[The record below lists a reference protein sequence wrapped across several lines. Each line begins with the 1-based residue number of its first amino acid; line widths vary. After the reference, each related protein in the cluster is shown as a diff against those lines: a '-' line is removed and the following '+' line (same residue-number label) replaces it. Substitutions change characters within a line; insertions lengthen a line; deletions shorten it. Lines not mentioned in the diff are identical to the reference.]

1 MPKTRLTNLSLTR
14 TVVSILLVTTILIQV
29 AVGGIFYLWQRS
41 SQYGDL
47 TLQLQQV
54 SEQAAHHLIS
64 PIWNFDAAQIIQV
77 VHNFALI
84 PSISRITVRNH
95 SGKILEDHIR
105 DEKGGTGQETFYSQK
120 KELMKDGE
128 NLGSVEVSLST
139 KLTNQRLRHYLI
151 SIVFSILIL
160 TVVQIV
166 TLYLLLSRTIIQPL
180 KAIENFAA
188 KIDGVVKSSISK
200 A

>member
-84 PSISRITVRNH
+84 PSISRITVRNN
-95 SGKILEDHIR
+95 SGKILE
-105 DEKGGTGQETFYSQK
+105 
-120 KELMKDGE
+120 
-128 NLGSVEVSLST
+128 VS
-139 KLTNQRLRHYLI
+139 Y
-151 SIVFSILIL
+151 
-160 TVVQIV
+160 
-166 TLYLLLSRTIIQPL
+166 P
-180 KAIENFAA
+180 
-188 KIDGVVKSSISK
+188 G
-200 A
+200 